1 MVVDVLMIDASR
13 EYIAGKVLSAS
24 PMELIRILYETALD
38 SVNKAIFYL
47 HSGDILERGRAITK
61 ANEAIA
67 ELKVS
72 LRPVD
77 DNNYS
82 KNLEGLYAYMER
94 QLFKAH
100 VEKSEAIL
108 NEVSRLLTVLLEG
121 WTSAMKTQQ
130 GSDEQMEMFASEPV
144 TQANPST
151 PYQDNSPATV
161 ESGRSWQF

>member
-1 MVVDVLMIDASR
+1 MVVIAAMTDVNR

-47 HSGDILERGRAITK
+47 HNGDILERGRSITK
-61 ANEAIA
+61 AQEAIA

-82 KNLEGLYAYMER
+82 KNLEGLYSYMER

-100 VEKSEAIL
+100 LEKSETIL
-108 NEVSRLLTVLLEG
+108 NEVSRLLAVLLEG
-121 WTSAMKTQQ
+121 WVAAMKTQQ
-130 GSDEQMEMFASEPV
+130 GSQDQMETFAAEP
-144 TQANPST
+144 AKEPKR
-151 PYQDNSPATV
+151 NSPYGGDGSATS
-161 ESGRSWQF
+161 ESGRSWRF